1 MQRTARTG
9 NVCGTYSFFIP
20 CILLQPKKC
29 GDQSQVTPAI
39 CYLMEKH
46 CVRLQAGLSD
56 GLFKLFI
63 EGTRL
68 LDCRTFGDQAIEHGD
83 KIDLI
88 MEQLGD

>member
-1 MQRTARTG
+1 
-9 NVCGTYSFFIP
+9 
-20 CILLQPKKC
+20 
-29 GDQSQVTPAI
+29 
-39 CYLMEKH
+39 MEKH